1 MTSSAKYESLSQL
14 VKSLNDIDKVLDFKN
29 EGSVSVN
36 ALPMKSW
43 DLMSKAQVSL
53 KNKENLN
60 LPLERYGASNS
71 KHGGNTPI

>member
-1 MTSSAKYESLSQL
+1 MGKVLKQVKFKPDDLQSLQNSIEALNSDIIGKDESLSQL

-43 DLMSKAQVSL
+43 DQ
-53 KNKENLN
+53 
-60 LPLERYGASNS
+60 Y
-71 KHGGNTPI
+71 